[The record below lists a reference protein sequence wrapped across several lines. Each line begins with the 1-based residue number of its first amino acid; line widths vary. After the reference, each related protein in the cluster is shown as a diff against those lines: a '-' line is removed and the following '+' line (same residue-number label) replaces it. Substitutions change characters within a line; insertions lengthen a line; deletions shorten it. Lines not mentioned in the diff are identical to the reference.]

1 MTSPRSRDKSAYTQD
16 PLYHEIGR
24 LRRRELRKRIKNDRK
39 RRKWATDPEF
49 RERERARRYGLS
61 LQEFRALLA
70 QQANA
75 CAICRKSAQRLC
87 LDHCHSTGK
96 VRGFLCRKCNLG
108 LGCYDDDPNLT
119 AAATA
124 YLKAARGSGIG
135 HNPLSLDQGTDCATT
150 DDGRAS
156 PFRRMG

>member
-1 MTSPRSRDKSAYTQD
+1 M
-16 PLYHEIGR
+16 
-24 LRRRELRKRIKNDRK
+24 RRRELRKRIKNDRK

-70 QQANA
+70 QQADA

-87 LDHCHSTGK
+87 VDHCHSTGK
-96 VRGFLCRKCNLG
+96 VRGFLCHKCNLG

-124 YLKAARGSGIG
+124 YLKAARDSY
-135 HNPLSLDQGTDCATT
+135 
-150 DDGRAS
+150 
-156 PFRRMG
+156 